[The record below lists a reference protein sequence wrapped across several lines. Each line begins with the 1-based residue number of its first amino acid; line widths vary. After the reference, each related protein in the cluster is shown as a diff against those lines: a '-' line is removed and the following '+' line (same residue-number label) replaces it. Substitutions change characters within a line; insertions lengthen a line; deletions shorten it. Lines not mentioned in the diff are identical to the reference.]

1 MIEIRFSD
9 GTYGKEVDLSGLP
22 AELRKIEQ
30 LIIELVESEQEEVCI
45 IQAGRA
51 DPSPYD
57 YCLSSLL
64 IRKTATLI
72 KVSVIGESLQVEGE
86 MEKLRIFAD
95 WFSFEDDTWSGYHR
109 HFDSLGNEK
118 WVDVRSQELVI
129 SVRNSIK
136 RELPT

>member
-1 MIEIRFSD
+1 MIEICCSD
-9 GTYGKEVDLSGLP
+9 GTERKQIDLSGLP

-86 MEKLRIFAD
+86 MENLRTFAG
-95 WFSFEDDTWSGYHR
+95 WFSFEDDTWSGYHH
-109 HFDSLGNEK
+109 HFDSSGNED
-118 WVDVRSQELVI
+118 WVDVSSDDLVI
-129 SVRNSIK
+129 SVKNSIK